1 MVMKDLSNLDIA
13 LFALYKLGGVN
24 KKIHTE
30 YVTWEAFQMA
40 PERFLWRLPEFRK
53 RGWPDKTPVRHAL
66 EDAKK
71 KKIDLR

>member
-40 PERFLWRLPEFRK
+40 PERFFRRLPEYRK
-53 RGWPDKTPVRHAL
+53 RKGPDKTRVRHAL
-66 EDAKK
+66 
-71 KKIDLR
+71 